1 MNKKIH
7 NNLTVENL
15 IKTDSFKQ
23 LTIEQKAE
31 LLKNSQWF
39 NQLDEYQQEQIS
51 TGLQD
56 NLDISIY
63 AKTEFDWKQMEQIR
77 EGLEKNLDV
86 SIYAKEYFNC
96 AQMFEI
102 REGLEANLNVNLYAK
117 TEYNEHQMSQIRK
130 GLKNNLDISSIC
142 KNFDETHKS
151 CYYDLFRMS
160 PINIFF
166 K

>member
-1 MNKKIH
+1 MNKIH

-15 IKTDSFKQ
+15 IKT
-23 LTIEQKAE
+23 E
-31 LLKNSQWF
+31 WF
-39 NQLDEYQQEQIS
+39 NQFDKQQKEEIL
-51 TGLQD
+51 T
-56 NLDISIY
+56 
-63 AKTEFDWKQMEQIR
+63 
-77 EGLEKNLDV
+77 GLEKNLNV
-86 SIYAKEYFNC
+86 SIYAKPIFSAY
-96 AQMFEI
+96 QMFEI

-151 CYYDLFRMS
+151 CYYNLFKI
-160 PINIFF
+160 PPVNIFKNFF